1 MSEDFLWWFP
11 NEGFRP
17 AKFANDYIGPRMDC
31 PLIVK
36 AEDQV
41 YLAKFDPL
49 MGLQSEW
56 LSEAIQKAQTGDKA
70 PAYTETPEGR
80 EWASVW
86 RPIEP
91 WHPGPSYP
99 CHCVEVPPINPP
111 IDPAPVPIPAS
122 AGLLLLGIAA
132 FAMLRKRRKA
142 NA

>member
-1 MSEDFLWWFP
+1 MSDDFLWWFP

-49 MGLQSEW
+49 MGMQSEW
-56 LSEAIQKAQTGDKA
+56 VADAIQKAETGAKA
-70 PAYTETPEGR
+70 LSGVSGHQDR
-80 EWASVW
+80 EWASVL

-111 IDPAPVPIPAS
+111 IDPAPVPLPAS
-122 AGLLLLGIAA
+122 AGLLLLGLCIVVAI
-132 FAMLRKRRKA
+132 KNRR
-142 NA
+142 